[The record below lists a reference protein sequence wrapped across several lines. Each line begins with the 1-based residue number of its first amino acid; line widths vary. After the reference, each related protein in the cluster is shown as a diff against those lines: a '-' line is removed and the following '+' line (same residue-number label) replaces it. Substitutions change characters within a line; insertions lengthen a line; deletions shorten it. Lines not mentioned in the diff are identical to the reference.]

1 MKSETDDY
9 LRECIMVCN
18 YNCVMTFNA
27 FSLERKLDL
36 PYKAQ
41 IRNLGRSDGL
51 YKGVAYIS
59 VLLCLLFIHVIA
71 V

>member
-41 IRNLGRSDGL
+41 IRNLGR
-51 YKGVAYIS
+51 K
-59 VLLCLLFIHVIA
+59 
-71 V
+71 